1 MRKFLIAA
9 AAFAIAAPAAAQQAP
24 SAVGAQAPGSQAARP
39 GPKLDPR
46 DEELRRNLPDPAEMK
61 AMGEV
66 AARAMEAM
74 MEVPIG
80 PLREAVEG
88 RKLSRRERQET
99 IGDVAR
105 RDDPNFKER
114 MRDQMGVAS
123 VAMAA
128 LMEQMVT
135 IGPVLRSTL
144 EDVARRTEEAA
155 RQVPERPRK

>member
-1 MRKFLIAA
+1 MRKSLITAA
-9 AAFAIAAPAAAQQAP
+9 VLAVASPAIAQPASTAAQQAP
-24 SAVGAQAPGSQAARP
+24 AAAPLP
-39 GPKLDPR
+39 DPR
-46 DEELRRNLPDPAEMK
+46 DEEMRRNLPDPAEVK
-61 AMGEV
+61 AMGET

-74 MEVPIG
+74 MDVPIG

-88 RKLSRRERQET
+88 RKLSRKERAET
-99 IGDVAR
+99 LGDVAR
-105 RDDPNFKER
+105 RDDPEFKER

-135 IGPVLRSTL
+135 IAPVLRNTL

-155 RQVPERPRK
+155 RQVPQRPRR

>member
-9 AAFAIAAPAAAQQAP
+9 AVLTVAAPAFAQQPASSAAAATAP
-24 SAVGAQAPGSQAARP
+24 
-39 GPKLDPR
+39 LDPR
-46 DEELRRNLPDPAEMK
+46 DEELRRNLPDPAELK

-74 MEVPIG
+74 MDVPIG

-99 IGDVAR
+99 LGDVAR
-105 RDDPNFKER
+105 RDDPEFKER

-135 IGPVLRSTL
+135 IAPVLRNTL

-155 RQVPERPRK
+155 RQIPQRTRK